1 MRGNDRSCRMILS
14 GLLLALTFTLSAC
27 VGGKPLLPFSA
38 ETPPL
43 ILTPASEAGVQD
55 YRGRFREI
63 FCAVNDDHGK
73 DFPDHR
79 PCEEALWQL
88 DDEPEATG
96 RPVSLEPLRSTLMVL
111 VVPGFLSDCGGGK
124 FAAFSHSLKHL
135 ETLGYQTGSIK
146 VNGRSSSAYN
156 AVIIRDTILE
166 LPLSKGQQLV
176 LIGYSK
182 GAPDVLEALVTYPEV
197 AARTKAMVSI
207 AGVVSGTPLADGLP
221 QGFANFLRDLKLQ
234 GCDPGDGKGWDDMK
248 RSVRLAWWAK
258 HQLPSSVKFFSVG
271 SFASREDTS
280 SILLSLYDQLAKVDP
295 RNDSQVIFTD
305 TIIPGSVL
313 LGYAKADHWAVG
325 TPISRNDPVLAYAM
339 VDHSEFPREVF
350 LEAILRSVEEV
361 LAAD

>member
-1 MRGNDRSCRMILS
+1 MRGYEHSSRMILL
-14 GLLLALTFTLSAC
+14 GFLLVLTLTLSGC
-27 VGGKPLLPFSA
+27 VGGKPLLPFSTD
-38 ETPPL
+38 TPPL
-43 ILTPASEAGVQD
+43 ILTPASEAGVED

-63 FCAVNDDHGK
+63 YCAVRDDHGK
-73 DFPDHR
+73 DLPEDR

-88 DDEPEATG
+88 DEEPEATG
-96 RPVSLEPLRSTLMVL
+96 RPVSLEASRSNLMVL

-135 ETLGYQTGSIK
+135 ETLGYQTGSVRI
-146 VNGRSSSAYN
+146 NGRSSSAYN
-156 AVIIRDTILE
+156 AAIIGDTILE
-166 LPLSKGQQLV
+166 LPLSEGQQLV

-197 AARTKAMVSI
+197 AERTIAMVSI
-207 AGVVSGTPLADGLP
+207 AGVVSGTPLADGFP
-221 QGFANFLRDLKLQ
+221 QGFANFLRDLKLE

-258 HQLPSSVKFFSVG
+258 HKLPSSVKFFSVAA
-271 SFASREDTS
+271 FAPREDTS

-295 RNDSQVIFTD
+295 RNDSQVIFSD
-305 TIIPGSVL
+305 AIIPGSVL
-313 LGYAKADHWAVG
+313 LGYVKADHWAVG
-325 TPISRNDPVLAYAM
+325 TPISRNDPVFAYAM

-350 LEAILRSVEEV
+350 LEAVLRSVEEV